1 MDGLLNIS
9 FEEYQTVR
17 LLLPSLDEQRQI
29 AGLFAKLDS
38 LIALHQRELD
48 ILKNLK
54 QALLEKMFV

>member
-38 LIALHQRELD
+38 LIALHQRERVEACL
-48 ILKNLK
+48 
-54 QALLEKMFV
+54 